1 MRRLTLSGQETTMYL
16 LNDGTE
22 VTADQIKAAF
32 AAGKA
37 VLVHGRAEMHSTTG
51 LMLDGEHY
59 DTRGQCH
66 SMWDEAWTRE
76 PETVQQCLQAA
87 HV

>member
-1 MRRLTLSGQETTMYL
+1 MEKTMYL

-32 AAGKA
+32 SEGKA
-37 VLVHGRAEMHSTTG
+37 VLIHGRADHHSTTA
-51 LMLDGEHY
+51 LMLDGKHF
-59 DTRGQCH
+59 DTRGQRY